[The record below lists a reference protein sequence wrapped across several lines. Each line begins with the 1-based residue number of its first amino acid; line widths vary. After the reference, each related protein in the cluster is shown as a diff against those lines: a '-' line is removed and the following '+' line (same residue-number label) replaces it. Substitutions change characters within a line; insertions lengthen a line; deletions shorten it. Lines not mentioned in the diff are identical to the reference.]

1 MFWRFSFVF
10 IIFFLALPFV
20 VTAQNLTKCTT
31 PIRDDCTFYTD
42 CLEAKYQCGADGYPI
57 GYGFHFCTKFA
68 ESKSILSTAGKAWIS
83 DTMLCLQK
91 ALVPEATGAAG
102 AVTTCA
108 DLKTKAFA
116 THADCYVDSGL
127 CSLPISDWE
136 KVAVDIVGP
145 GTLVESFDALKATAS
160 VGVQCTKFFA
170 ELVANAVFPFRM
182 RRVRRGLF

>member
-10 IIFFLALPFV
+10 TILFLALPFV
-20 VTAQNLTKCTT
+20 VTGQNLTKCTT

-68 ESKSILSTAGKAWIS
+68 ESKSILSTAGKR
-83 DTMLCLQK
+83 
-91 ALVPEATGAAG
+91 AAG
-102 AVTTCA
+102 AVTT
-108 DLKTKAFA
+108 
-116 THADCYVDSGL
+116 
-127 CSLPISDWE
+127 LPISDWE

-160 VGVQCTKFFA
+160 VGVQCTKI
-170 ELVANAVFPFRM
+170 LC
-182 RRVRRGLF
+182 